1 MGFLENH
8 KREDQDFLVKM
19 VGGVA
24 HIVGL
29 SIYRKG
35 GKHWFPLVM
44 YSFCSSNA
52 LYSASFSFRMFII
65 FSD

>member
-24 HIVGL
+24 HIVG
-29 SIYRKG
+29 
-35 GKHWFPLVM
+35 
-44 YSFCSSNA
+44 C
-52 LYSASFSFRMFII
+52 LYIEKEVSTGFH
-65 FSD
+65 